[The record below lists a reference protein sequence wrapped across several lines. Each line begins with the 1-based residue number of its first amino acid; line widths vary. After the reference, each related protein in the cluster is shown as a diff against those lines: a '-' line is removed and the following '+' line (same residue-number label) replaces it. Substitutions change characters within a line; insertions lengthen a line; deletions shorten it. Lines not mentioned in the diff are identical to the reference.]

1 MKKNFLVNTVSLY
14 LSKPYKTL
22 ISYSN
27 SSFKF
32 LEQGYMLSK
41 PLKSFFSIY
50 WKITGNARKCS
61 VLVQFPS
68 HSHTLGSEYLWN
80 YDEIYIYSDD

>member
-1 MKKNFLVNTVSLY
+1 MFTIKFPRKKNYKRKLVVKQSSFNALCIFDKTNGMKKNFLVNTVSLY
-14 LSKPYKTL
+14 LSKPYKIL

-41 PLKSFFSIY
+41 PLKSFFLFIE
-50 WKITGNARKCS
+50 K
-61 VLVQFPS
+61 
-68 HSHTLGSEYLWN
+68 
-80 YDEIYIYSDD
+80 